1 MEKQEIIEALNRCIY
16 LAKGADIL
24 YIEKELTKVAEALL
38 DEWNK
43 SDYYAQQIND
53 VLNIDETFRNLD
65 NIKIR

>member
-1 MEKQEIIEALNRCIY
+1 MTKQEIIESLNRCIY

-24 YIEKELTKVAEALL
+24 YIEKELTKVAEELL
-38 DEWNK
+38 EEWNK
-43 SDYYAQQIND
+43 SDYYAQQINE